1 MRRKQLLWRCRRGMK
16 ELDALL
22 VGYIETQ
29 TEIEFERDVALFEAF
44 LNSSDEQLWRSLVL
58 GQPHQEALFEPLI
71 QKILS
76 TSNNPIK
83 KD

>member
-1 MRRKQLLWRCRRGMK
+1 MK

-22 VGYIETQ
+22 VGYIETR
-29 TEIEFERDVALFEAF
+29 TDIEFEREYALFEAF

-58 GQPHQEALFEPLI
+58 GHPHQEALFQPLI

-76 TSNNPIK
+76 TSNNPTK